1 MLVAA
6 LTLAAPSGMPR
17 QGTSLSADTFAASKV
32 QEDSCG
38 PDTLAA
44 SKVSAERRR
53 ALSSPAPL
61 QELSQSQLER
71 RSALSLSEVVKSF
84 AGVSVRDYGGIGGLK
99 TVSVRGMG
107 ARHTA
112 ISYDG
117 MSFSNLQSGEV
128 DISRFLMEDLAR
140 LSLSSAGGHELF
152 RDASSYN
159 ASAILSLKGR
169 LPNFEDGKRLK
180 AAASLRAGSFNT
192 WQPYLRV
199 DGQIVPKWSV
209 SASAAAIYSDGDY
222 PYNIVAGGT
231 TPVSGTRSNDD
242 VRSAN
247 GDLRLLG
254 MLGNGAVVSARLLAY
269 YSERGLPGAVILY
282 TDNVIERLLDK
293 SLKGELAYELRG
305 EHLHLRLGA
314 TYDRTFQNFRSQS
327 ILTATPPDDRYLQSE
342 YKLSAIAAYGESSPL
357 SLSLAADLIAANMEA
372 NTPYCPDPLR
382 FSAIGAI
389 SARYRS
395 ASLEILAS
403 LQGQLIRETVKSG
416 EGAKPVNSLS
426 PSISAAW
433 KLPLGFTLRA
443 SAHQAFRVPSFN
455 DLYYQRSGNVSL
467 NPEKA
472 LEFNIGALWSRSGE
486 RLSLSAR
493 VDCYHNRVKDKIVAI
508 PTLFIW
514 KMRNAGLVI
523 INGADLASEL
533 RWQPAAGY
541 ILDAGLSY
549 SFISALDRSNPEAK
563 NYGHQIPYTPRHSA
577 NANLGIDTP
586 YVALSYSLCAV
597 SERYSLAQNSEASRI
612 PGYLDHSLTLSR
624 EFSFGSTRLRLAFE
638 ALNLSNYN
646 YELIRHYPMAG
657 RHYRIN
663 FKITY

>member
-1 MLVAA
+1 M
-6 LTLAAPSGMPR
+6 TLAAPLGMPL
-17 QGTSLSADTFAASKV
+17 QGASLNT
-32 QEDSCG
+32 
-38 PDTLAA
+38 DTLAA
-44 SKVSAERRR
+44 SKVSAERWR

-84 AGVSVRDYGGIGGLK
+84 AGISVRDYGGIGGLK

-199 DGQIVPKWSV
+199 DGLLAPKWSV
-209 SASAAAIYSDGDY
+209 SASAAGIYSDGAY
-222 PYNIVAGGT
+222 PYSIVAGGT

-242 VRSAN
+242 VRTAN
-247 GDLRLLG
+247 GDLRLQGKLG
-254 MLGNGAVVSARLLAY
+254 KGNLSARLIAY

-293 SLKGELAYELRG
+293 SLKGELAYEMRG
-305 EHLHLRLGA
+305 GQLHLRIGA
-314 TYDRTFQNFRSQS
+314 TFDRTFQNFRSQS
-327 ILTATPPDDRYLQSE
+327 MFTAAPPDDRYLQSE

-357 SLSLAADLIAANMEA
+357 SLSAAADLIGAKMEA
-372 NTPYCPDPLR
+372 NTPYCPYPLR
-382 FSAIGAI
+382 FSAIGAV

-403 LQGQLIRETVKSG
+403 LQGQLVREKVESG

-426 PSISAAW
+426 PSLSAAW

-472 LEFNIGALWSRSGE
+472 LEFNVGALWSRSSE
-486 RLSLSAR
+486 RLSLNLRA
-493 VDCYHNRVKDKIVAI
+493 DYYHNRVKDKIVAI

-523 INGADLASEL
+523 INGADLAAEL
-533 RWQPAAGY
+533 SWQPAAGFA
-541 ILDAGLSY
+541 LDASLSY
-549 SFISALDRSNPEAK
+549 SFISALDRSDPQAK

-586 YVALSYSLCAV
+586 YATLSYSLCAV
-597 SERYSLAQNSEASRI
+597 SERYSLAQNSESSRI

-624 EFSFGSTRLRLAFE
+624 EFSLGATRLRLALE
-638 ALNLSNYN
+638 ALNLSNQN

>member
-1 MLVAA
+1 M
-6 LTLAAPSGMPR
+6 
-17 QGTSLSADTFAASKV
+17 
-32 QEDSCG
+32 
-38 PDTLAA
+38 
-44 SKVSAERRR
+44 
-53 ALSSPAPL
+53 
-61 QELSQSQLER
+61 
-71 RSALSLSEVVKSF
+71 SLSEVVRSF

-117 MSFSNLQSGEV
+117 MSFSDLQSGEV
-128 DISRFLMEDLAR
+128 DISRFLMEDLAQ
-140 LSLSSAGGHELF
+140 LSLSSAGSHELF

-169 LPNFEDGKRLK
+169 SPQFEDGKRLN

-199 DGQIVPKWSV
+199 DGLLAPKWSV
-209 SASAAAIYSDGDY
+209 SASVAAIYSDGAY
-222 PYNIVAGGT
+222 PYSIVAGGS
-231 TPVSGTRSNDD
+231 TPASGTRRNDD
-242 VRSAN
+242 VHSAN
-247 GDLRLLG
+247 GDLRLQGKLG
-254 MLGNGAVVSARLLAY
+254 EGSLSARLIAY

-293 SLKGELAYELRG
+293 SLKGELAYELHG
-305 EHLHLRLGA
+305 EELHLRLGA
-314 TYDRTFQNFRSQS
+314 SYDRSFQHFRSDNP
-327 ILTATPPDDRYLQSE
+327 LYATPPDDRYLQSE

-357 SLSLAADLIAANMEA
+357 SLSAAADLIGAKMEA
-372 NTPYCPDPLR
+372 NTPYCPYPLR
-382 FSAIGAI
+382 FSAIGAV

-403 LQGQLIRETVKSG
+403 LQGQLIREKVESG

-426 PSISAAW
+426 PSLSAAW

-472 LEFNIGALWSRSGE
+472 LEFNVGALWSHSSD
-486 RLSLSAR
+486 RLSLNLSA
-493 VDCYHNRVKDKIVAI
+493 DYYHNRVKDKIVAI

-523 INGADLASEL
+523 INGAEL
-533 RWQPAAGY
+533 SAKLKWQPADKYA
-541 ILDAGLSY
+541 LDASLSY
-549 SFISALDRSNPEAK
+549 SFISALDRSDPQAK

-586 YVALSYSLCAV
+586 YATLSYSLCAV
-597 SERYSLAQNSEASRI
+597 SERYSLAQNSESSRI
-612 PGYLDHSLTLSR
+612 PGYLDHNLTLSR
-624 EFSFGSTRLRLAFE
+624 EFSLGATRLRLALE
-638 ALNLSNYN
+638 ALNLSNQN
-646 YELIRHYPMAG
+646 YELIRHYPMTG

-663 FKITY
+663 IKITY